1 MARYCRS
8 EVRMV
13 IAVGRLHQIPA
24 TIEGEVARIG
34 GIPHDVA
41 QLPLV
46 EHLSEVIP
54 AADLLLGGGMLVL
67 IMLVHATGVRAVT
80 NYVVRR
86 SKVLLARPSRWRVD
100 ALMSLTVFMLL
111 GLHLLEIFGWAATLV
126 YSGLVPDWHAAGF
139 FAGNTYTT
147 LGYGAFILPDGWKM
161 LAPIM
166 AISGLFAFG
175 WSTSVLVDLMVRCQS
190 IKVAASQE

>member
-1 MARYCRS
+1 M
-8 EVRMV
+8 

-24 TIEGEVARIG
+24 TIEGAVARIES
-34 GIPHDVA
+34 IPHDVS
-41 QLPLV
+41 QLALM

-54 AADLLLGGGMLVL
+54 AADLVLGGGMLVL

-100 ALMSLTVFMLL
+100 VLMSLTVFMLL

-126 YSGLVPDWHAAGF
+126 YAGLVPDWHAAGF
-139 FAGNTYTT
+139 FAGSTYTT

-175 WSTSVLVDLMVRCQS
+175 WSVSVLVDLMARCQS

>member
-1 MARYCRS
+1 MRI
-8 EVRMV
+8 V

-34 GIPHDVA
+34 GIPRDI
-41 QLPLV
+41 PLV

-54 AADLLLGGGMLVL
+54 TADLLLGGGMLVL
-67 IMLVHATGVRAVT
+67 VMLVHATGVRTVT

-100 ALMSLTVFMLL
+100 VLMSLTVFMLL

-126 YSGLVPDWHAAGF
+126 YAGLVPDWHAAGF
-139 FAGNTYTT
+139 FAGSTYTT
-147 LGYGAFILPDGWKM
+147 LGYGVFILPDGWKM

-175 WSTSVLVDLMVRCQS
+175 WSVSVLVDLMARCQS